1 MEAIIIMF
9 RSLQKEE
16 ADDGK
21 GRSNKKK
28 GRNKK
33 KGYKKKT
40 GKKMLES
47 NAPQRRGEHCSEVEG
62 SAKTSTSGT

>member
-21 GRSNKKK
+21 GRSNRKRGETRKK
-28 GRNKK
+28 GIRKK
-33 KGYKKKT
+33 
-40 GKKMLES
+40 
-47 NAPQRRGEHCSEVEG
+47 Q
-62 SAKTSTSGT
+62 AKRC